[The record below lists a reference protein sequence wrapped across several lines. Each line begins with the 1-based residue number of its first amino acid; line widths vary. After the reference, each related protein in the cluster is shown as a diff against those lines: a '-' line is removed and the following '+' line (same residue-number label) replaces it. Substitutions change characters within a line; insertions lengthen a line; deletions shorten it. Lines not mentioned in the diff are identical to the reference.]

1 MAWSEDDLLGPEGQD
16 WRVPVSELADR
27 QDAMAKSLRSA
38 GLSGALI
45 HNPVDLYYFAGG
57 RQNASLWIPA
67 EGQVTQF
74 VRRSVRR
81 ANHDGGGDDAP
92 HEVIQFPRMSDFA
105 DELRARGAGGTGYSG
120 EAEGAEVSGN
130 GGGCGAGIGLQMQ
143 SIPSAFAERFTT
155 ALSGLGPV
163 GDCSTLVH
171 RLREVKSA
179 WEIEQMRLAADI
191 QLTMFEAIAEVG
203 CEGVTELELSAAA
216 EAISRAAGFGGNI
229 NLRRFP
235 MQCDRAVVV
244 AGRAGGIPSFFDA
257 AIGGTG
263 PHPGVGMGAGFN
275 KVKPGEPVLVDI
287 LHAHRGY
294 LIDMTRMFSLGPLDT
309 VWQERLDDML
319 AVKEVVVDVLDQGK
333 TCAQAWEEGQALAV
347 EMGHGD
353 HLMGQ
358 QPDQTRFLGH
368 SLGLELDESPV
379 VAAGFD
385 RPLELGGTMA
395 IEPKVVYAEGSIGSE
410 DTWVRGER
418 GMEPLSADGA
428 FPWHHQW

>member
-1 MAWSEDDLLGPEGQD
+1 MSWSEDDLLGPEGED
-16 WRVPVSELADR
+16 WRVPVSELANR
-27 QDAMAKSLRSA
+27 QAEMAQSLRSA

-45 HNPVDLYYFAGG
+45 QNPVDLYYFAGG

-74 VRRSVRR
+74 VRRSERR
-81 ANHDGGGDDAP
+81 AHHDAGGDNAP
-92 HEVIQFPRMSDFA
+92 HEVIPFPRMSEFA
-105 DELRARGAGGTGYSG
+105 DELRVRGA
-120 EAEGAEVSGN
+120 
-130 GGGCGAGIGLQMQ
+130 GAGIGLQMQ
-143 SIPSAFAERFTT
+143 SIPSAFAERFATV
-155 ALSGLGPV
+155 LSGLGQV
-163 GDCSTLVH
+163 GDCSPLVH
-171 RLREVKSA
+171 RLREVKSS
-179 WEIEQMRLAADI
+179 WEIEQMRLAAEI

-203 CEGVTELELSAAA
+203 CEGATELELSAAA

-275 KVKPGEPVLVDI
+275 KVKAGEPVLVDI
-287 LHAHRGY
+287 LHSHRGY
-294 LIDMTRMFSLGPLDT
+294 LIDMTRMFSLGPLDA
-309 VWQERLDDML
+309 VWQERLEDML

-333 TCAQAWEEGQALAV
+333 TCSQAWQEGHALAV

-353 HLMGQ
+353 HIMGMK
-358 QPDQTRFLGH
+358 PEQTRFLGH

>member
-1 MAWSEDDLLGPEGQD
+1 MSWSEDDLLGPEGED
-16 WRVPVSELADR
+16 WRVPVSELANR
-27 QDAMAKSLRSA
+27 QAEMAQSLRSA

-45 HNPVDLYYFAGG
+45 QNPVDLYYFAGG

-74 VRRSVRR
+74 VRRSERR
-81 ANHDGGGDDAP
+81 AYHDAGGDNAP
-92 HEVIQFPRMSDFA
+92 HEVIPFPRMSEFA
-105 DELRARGAGGTGYSG
+105 DELRARGAGVG
-120 EAEGAEVSGN
+120 V
-130 GGGCGAGIGLQMQ
+130 GLQMQ
-143 SIPSAFAERFTT
+143 SIPSAFAERFTK

-163 GDCSTLVH
+163 GDCSPLVH
-171 RLREVKSA
+171 RLREVKSL
-179 WEIEQMRLAADI
+179 WEIEQMRLAAEI

-203 CEGVTELELSAAA
+203 CEGATELELSAAA

-263 PHPGVGMGAGFN
+263 PHPGVGMGTGFN
-275 KVKPGEPVLVDI
+275 KIKPGEPVLVDI

-294 LIDMTRMFSLGPLDT
+294 LIDMTRMFSLGPLDA
-309 VWQERLDDML
+309 VWQERLEDML

-333 TCAQAWEEGQALAV
+333 TCSQAWQEGHALAV